1 MMYGFDARPPNP
13 GGPMRPVLPN
23 YPPGPVQ
30 RPEYVQGTWTDNFLA
45 SFNETVKGFNLLR
58 ALILCFSSMAL
69 R

>member
-1 MMYGFDARPPNP
+1 
-13 GGPMRPVLPN
+13 MRPVLPN